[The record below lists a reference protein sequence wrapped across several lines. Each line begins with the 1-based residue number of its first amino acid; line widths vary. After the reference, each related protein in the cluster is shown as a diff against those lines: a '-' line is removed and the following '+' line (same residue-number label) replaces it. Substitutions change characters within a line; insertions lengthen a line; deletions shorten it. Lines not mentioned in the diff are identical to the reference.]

1 MNWKDKL
8 NYRLKYGSNVKLEVF
23 RKNLRELSSYD
34 LEILDL
40 HFESKKRNIAFIKQ
54 VFWAISTVL
63 TLAFFTGLIS
73 FIKDMISKYPNSFNS
88 VINLSVALVICFLL
102 LVVFILSFV
111 QILLNKTYNHLSLI
125 KKEIG
130 KREENDKNEQTTE

>member
-1 MNWKDKL
+1 EIKL
-8 NYRLKYGSNVKLEVF
+8 RNNSSLHKLFYGL
-23 RKNLRELSSYD
+23 
-34 LEILDL
+34 
-40 HFESKKRNIAFIKQ
+40 
-54 VFWAISTVL
+54 VL

-130 KREENDKNEQTTE
+130 KRGENDKNEQTTE

>member
-8 NYRLKYGSNVKLEVF
+8 NCRLKYGSNVKLEVF

-111 QILLNKTYNHLSLI
+111 QISLNKTYNHLSLI